1 MNMSGD
7 LAVQEMFVLLVR
19 SLACL
24 MDGQSSIHCPLL
36 NTIMLDVLLRL
47 SAQSN
52 QALLMCLTAGSWS
65 DEHTSDVIS
74 MVLAA

>member
-7 LAVQEMFVLLVR
+7 VAVQEMLLAR

-24 MDGQSSIHCPLL
+24 MDGQSSIHCPSL
-36 NTIMLDVLLRL
+36 NTIVLGVLLRL
-47 SAQSN
+47 SAQSR

-65 DEHTSDVIS
+65 DEHTS
-74 MVLAA
+74 